1 MGRVV
6 AANDLPAAVAA
17 QRAAGKSIV
26 LTNGCF
32 DLLHVGH
39 VRLLQACRR
48 LGDVLVV
55 GVNADGSVRRLKGTA
70 RPFVPQDD
78 RAELL
83 AAVAAVDYVTIFPE
97 PTAEQLV
104 EVVKPDVYVKGAD
117 YARASGEDEGD
128 TADSAQADIDAA
140 RLPEAAVVRRL
151 GGRVVLVPLVP
162 DRSTSGLVARIRAAA
177 QMDGDG
183 SDGVTGV
190 TGSPAQPR

>member
-1 MGRVV
+1 MGRMGRVV
-6 AANDLPAAVAA
+6 ALDDLPAALATE
-17 QRAAGKSIV
+17 RAAGRRIV

-55 GVNADGSVRRLKGTA
+55 GVNGDSTVRRLKGPG
-70 RPFVPQDD
+70 RPLVPQGD

-83 AAVAAVDYVTIFPE
+83 AALAAVDYVAIFPE
-97 PTAEQLV
+97 PTAERLAELV
-104 EVVKPDVYVKGAD
+104 RPDVYVKGAD
-117 YARASGEDEGD
+117 YARGSRADGGD
-128 TADSAQADIDAA
+128 AGAPDDSPVDAA

-162 DRSTSGLVARIRAAA
+162 DRSTSGLVARIQAASR
-177 QMDGDG
+177 MDGDG
-183 SDGVTGV
+183 SGGV